1 MADEDI
7 AIGIDLGTTYSCVA
21 VWKNKKVEIIPNDLG
36 ERTTPS
42 VVSFTNNERLVGQA
56 AKNQITRNY
65 KNTIYDAKRLIGRRF
80 NEEEVQ
86 KDLKLWPFKVEKDSN
101 SDRPIIVVEYLNQ
114 TKTFYPEEISAMVLE
129 KMKKY
134 AEDYL
139 GKPVTQAIVTCPA
152 YFNDG
157 QRQATKDAGR
167 IAGLNV
173 MRMINEPTAA
183 AIAYGLN
190 NQQQEKNILV
200 FDLGG
205 GTFDVSILNV
215 DDTLFEV
222 RATRGDTHLGG
233 EDFDHALLNF
243 CIEEFKNDSGVDI
256 SNNQK
261 ALRRLKVA
269 CEKAKRDLSSAQQTN
284 IDIAALSDGEDFNV
298 NITRP
303 QFEDMCSEL
312 FNKCKK
318 PIEEALKD
326 ANLDKKYINE
336 IILVGGSTRIP
347 KIQSIVKDFFNGKE
361 LNKTI
366 NPDEAVAYGAA
377 VQAAIVNN
385 VEDDGLEKLT
395 LLDVA
400 PLSLGVEIVGDK
412 MSFIIP
418 RNTTIPTKITKN
430 YTTSYDDQTF
440 INFPVYQGEHN
451 YSKSNHLLGTFS
463 LQNIRKAPKGEV
475 KVEVTFALDI
485 NCILRVSGVEKGG
498 NNEKGG
504 ITIKCDNDRLTEQE
518 IERLVEK
525 AEKMRE
531 EDRKKLEVIAAKLEL
546 ENYVYDCK
554 KKVNNLNSDKKNK
567 VLTKCEEELAWIKK
581 NQEATIEQYKLRKK
595 ESEKFYNSI

>member
-80 NEEEVQ
+80 DEQEVQ
-86 KDLKLWPFKVEKDSN
+86 KDIKLWPFKVEKDPKKN
-101 SDRPIIVVEYLNQ
+101 TPLICVEYQ
-114 TKTFYPEEISAMVLE
+114 GKTQKFLPEEISAMVLE

-243 CIEEFKNDSGVDI
+243 CIEEFKNDNGVDI

-377 VQAAIVNN
+377 VQAAIVYN
-385 VEDDGLEKLT
+385 VEDDGLERLT

-400 PLSLGVEIVGDK
+400 PLSLGIELANGE
-412 MSFIIP
+412 MSTLIQ
-418 RNTTIPTKITKN
+418 RNTTIPCKETKN
-430 YTTSYDDQTF
+430 YQTATDYQDGFF
-440 INFPVYQGEHN
+440 IQIYQGER
-451 YSKSNHLLGTFS
+451 KIAKENHFLGSFKISGIT
-463 LQNIRKAPKGEV
+463 IAKRGEV
-475 KVEVTFALDI
+475 KCDITFELDI
-485 NCILRVSGVEKGG
+485 NSILNVSAVECGGKGASGNLTVKCQTDNLTEDEIKRLIQNAEKFRKDDENKILRV
-498 NNEKGG
+498 NARN
-504 ITIKCDNDRLTEQE
+504 
-518 IERLVEK
+518 
-525 AEKMRE
+525 
-531 EDRKKLEVIAAKLEL
+531 KLE
-546 ENYVYDCK
+546 
-554 KKVNNLNSDKKNK
+554 NLILDLKSKYSGNSIIIQK
-567 VLTKCEEELAWIKK
+567 WIKK
-581 NQEATIEQYKLRKK
+581 NQNESVNVYEQK
-595 ESEKFYNSI
+595 EKEIQNFIKNN

>member
-42 VVSFTNNERLVGQA
+42 VVSFTNSERLVGQA

-86 KDLKLWPFKVEKDSN
+86 KDKKLWPFKVEKDSN
-101 SDRPIIVVEYLNQ
+101 SDRPIIVVEYLNE

-139 GKPVTQAIVTCPA
+139 GKKVNDAIVTCPA

-190 NQQQEKNILV
+190 NQ
-200 FDLGG
+200 LGG
-205 GTFDVSILNV
+205 GTFDVSILYLDGV
-215 DDTLFEV
+215 LFEV

-233 EDFDHALLNF
+233 EDFDNQLVKF
-243 CIEEFKNDSGVDI
+243 CIAEFKNDSGVDI

-284 IDIAALSDGEDFNV
+284 IWE
-298 NITRP
+298 
-303 QFEDMCSEL
+303 
-312 FNKCKK
+312 
-318 PIEEALKD
+318 
-326 ANLDKKYINE
+326 
-336 IILVGGSTRIP
+336 RI
-347 KIQSIVKDFFNGKE
+347 K
-361 LNKTI
+361 
-366 NPDEAVAYGAA
+366 
-377 VQAAIVNN
+377 
-385 VEDDGLEKLT
+385 
-395 LLDVA
+395 
-400 PLSLGVEIVGDK
+400 
-412 MSFIIP
+412 
-418 RNTTIPTKITKN
+418 
-430 YTTSYDDQTF
+430 
-440 INFPVYQGEHN
+440 
-451 YSKSNHLLGTFS
+451 
-463 LQNIRKAPKGEV
+463 
-475 KVEVTFALDI
+475 
-485 NCILRVSGVEKGG
+485 
-498 NNEKGG
+498 
-504 ITIKCDNDRLTEQE
+504 
-518 IERLVEK
+518 
-525 AEKMRE
+525 
-531 EDRKKLEVIAAKLEL
+531 
-546 ENYVYDCK
+546 
-554 KKVNNLNSDKKNK
+554 
-567 VLTKCEEELAWIKK
+567 
-581 NQEATIEQYKLRKK
+581 
-595 ESEKFYNSI
+595 